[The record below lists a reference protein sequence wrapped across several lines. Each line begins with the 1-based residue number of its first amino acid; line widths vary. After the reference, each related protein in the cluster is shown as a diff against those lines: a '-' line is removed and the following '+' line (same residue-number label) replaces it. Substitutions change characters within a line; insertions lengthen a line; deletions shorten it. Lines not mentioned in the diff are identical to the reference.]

1 MSDLHTEANR
11 LVLNCVKHNTR
22 RTYDYAQKQY
32 LLYCD
37 KYDFNVM
44 PASEK
49 QIVAFVAYFNKWG
62 LCFSTI
68 TVYLAAVRNL
78 HVSSGFA
85 DPLRDRPRIKLALR
99 AISLQ
104 GQGPKQKFPITHD
117 ILVAIKSYSQ
127 GTYGAFLCW
136 TAEFR
141 LLWPNA
147 SFRILYH
154 EVKI

>member
-1 MSDLHTEANR
+1 MMSDLHTEANR

-32 LLYCD
+32 LLNCD

-85 DPLRDRPRIKLALR
+85 DPLYATDRA
-99 AISLQ
+99 
-104 GQGPKQKFPITHD
+104 
-117 ILVAIKSYSQ
+117 
-127 GTYGAFLCW
+127 
-136 TAEFR
+136 
-141 LLWPNA
+141 
-147 SFRILYH
+147 
-154 EVKI
+154 